1 MDALDADSGL
11 IGALDAESALDGPPH
26 ARSTSGDGDVQ
37 RACTA
42 RTATLLTTASD
53 DDGDDVLLSWKTIR
67 LLPRKEVFLEQQ
79 SVRDLLTLA
88 GSSTLSSKSIE
99 FVLMLNLK
107 CEDSSPASIARA
119 MVSEA
124 AARGCFEDA
133 NVEEIVSS
141 VLANVTLSDSSVESV
156 DESDSR
162 RSVFGQGFY
171 TKRAVVVPHE
181 MVSLSFVRRRFVL
194 LARLSAAMRTLDDS
208 FDSMEEQ
215 RRGNVMF
222 VALVLADASETP
234 TKNVFA
240 TSHTVASLLSDEQF
254 LNEAMECE
262 DDAAFRAF
270 VHVYVERGQHPTVTF
285 ESYPTLSKFS
295 PWKLGA
301 GIVSDIK
308 RRWGS
313 VYWSDWS
320 DAFRDCE
327 TVVRCFSTIVWIATT
342 TFIPALSIG
351 LSMQSNSS
359 RRMTHM
365 DFLLSEAFCG
375 IAFALVGG
383 QPLLILRVSGPVKAF
398 LNVLRLLADS
408 IGYDF
413 VAFSSLVGLHAGI
426 MVMCASIF
434 NVAELALC
442 INRFT
447 SENLALFIGVTFVF
461 SGFEAMSTM
470 RGLISD
476 DAGFLK
482 YFVLHLGTVIIA
494 FKILD
499 FRRNASIRMT
509 IRRAVIDLA
518 PLATVLAITGL
529 SYAFPRVPVDRVSDA
544 SNDLPTWPTL
554 VTFPDMTPKVYVLA
568 WVAAFAFAMQLVLET
583 NISAMLA
590 SRREHK
596 LRKGS
601 AYNWDLFL
609 VGAFTVATALF
620 GLPPSVPALP
630 HSHLHAKLLGKTSET
645 ARHGMIRTH
654 VRRATETR
662 VTSFTAHLITL
673 IIAVCF
679 RDSFGRIPIAS
690 LSGFLVYM
698 GLSSIQTNSILHR
711 LPFLSSSIV
720 PTRFLRHVPKRFIH
734 SYTIIQLLYFGAVYG
749 CSMTP
754 VPGFAILY
762 PIVLA
767 SSVPFSMKV
776 LPRLLGSY
784 HAHVLTTS
792 AQEENMV
799 GLFY

>member
-1 MDALDADSGL
+1 M
-11 IGALDAESALDGPPH
+11 P
-26 ARSTSGDGDVQ
+26 
-37 RACTA
+37 RAYTA

-53 DDGDDVLLSWKTIR
+53 DDGEGTLLSWKTVR

-99 FVLMLNLK
+99 FVLLLNLK
-107 CEDSSPASIARA
+107 CEENCPASIARA

-124 AARGCFEDA
+124 VARGCFVDANA
-133 NVEEIVSS
+133 NVEEIVAG
-141 VLANVTLSDSSVESV
+141 VLASVTLSDSSVELV
-156 DESDSR
+156 DESDGR
-162 RSVFGQGFY
+162 RNVFGQGFY

-181 MVSLSFVRRRFVL
+181 MVSFARRRCVI
-194 LARLSAAMRTLDDS
+194 LARLRTPMRTLDDS
-208 FDSMEEQ
+208 FDSTEEQ
-215 RRGNVMF
+215 WRGNVTF
-222 VALVLADASETP
+222 VALVLAESSETP

-240 TSHTVASLLSDEQF
+240 TSHTVASLLNDDDF
-254 LNEAMECE
+254 LNGAMECE
-262 DDAAFRAF
+262 NETAFRAF
-270 VHVYVERGQHPTVTF
+270 VLVYIERGLHPTVTF
-285 ESYPTLSKFS
+285 ESYPTSSKFS
-295 PWKLGA
+295 PLRLGA
-301 GIVSDIK
+301 GIRSDIK
-308 RRWGS
+308 RRWGD

-320 DAFRDCE
+320 DAFRDGE
-327 TVVRCFSTIVWIATT
+327 TIIRCLSTVVWIATT

-375 IAFALVGG
+375 ITFALIGG

-398 LNVLRLLADS
+398 LNVLRLFADS

-426 MVMCASIF
+426 MVMCASVF
-434 NVAELALC
+434 NIAELALC

-470 RGLISD
+470 RARIAD
-476 DAGFLK
+476 DASFLK
-482 YFVLHLGTVIIA
+482 YFVLHLGTVITA
-494 FKILD
+494 FKMLD
-499 FRRNASIRMT
+499 FRRNASIHVTVRSAM
-509 IRRAVIDLA
+509 IDLS
-518 PLATVLAITGL
+518 PLVTVFAITGL
-529 SYAFPRVPVDRVSDA
+529 SYAFPKVPVDRVSDA
-544 SNDLPTWPTL
+544 SKDLPTWPTL
-554 VTFPDMTPKVYVLA
+554 VSFPDMVPKVYVLA
-568 WVAAFAFAMQLVLET
+568 WIAAFAFSVQLVLET

-596 LRKGS
+596 LRKGP

-609 VGAFTVATALF
+609 VGAFTVVTALF

-645 ARHGMIRTH
+645 ARHGTVRTH
-654 VRRATETR
+654 VRRANETR
-662 VTSFTAHLITL
+662 VTSFTAHVLTL
-673 IIAVCF
+673 IITICF
-679 RDSFGRIPIAS
+679 RNSFGRIPIAS

-698 GLSSIQTNSILHR
+698 GLSSMQTNGILRR
-711 LPFLSSSIV
+711 LPLLNSSIV

-734 SYTIIQLLYFGAVYG
+734 AYTIIQLLYFGAVYG
-749 CSMTP
+749 CSLTP

-762 PIVLA
+762 PVILA
-767 SSVPFSMKV
+767 SSVPFSMII
-776 LPRLLGSY
+776 LPRLLGPY
-784 HAHVLTTS
+784 HAYVLTTS
-792 AQEENMV
+792 AQEENVV